1 MTFVEFEQIAESSN
15 WDILVWNKHCAYKVS
30 GRAVDKSHFSVTA
43 LDGMD
48 YQTINRD
55 NYDQFEVQF
64 SGEMQAAFQFIRREI
79 MRELSYKLGCHYE

>member
-15 WDILVWNKHCAYKVS
+15 WDILVWNKNKAYKIT
-30 GRAVDKSHFSVTA
+30 GRAEDKSHFSVNA

-48 YQTINRD
+48 YQIINRY

-64 SGEMQAAFQFIRREI
+64 SGEMQAAFHFIRKAI
-79 MRELSYKLGCHYE
+79 MEELSYKLGNSL

>member
-15 WDILVWNKHCAYKVS
+15 WDILVWNKNKAYKIT
-30 GRAVDKSHFSVTA
+30 GRAVDKSHLSVNA

-48 YQTINRD
+48 YQIINRD

-64 SGEMQAAFQFIRREI
+64 SGEMQAAFHFMRKAI
-79 MRELSYKLGCHYE
+79 MEELSYKLGNSL